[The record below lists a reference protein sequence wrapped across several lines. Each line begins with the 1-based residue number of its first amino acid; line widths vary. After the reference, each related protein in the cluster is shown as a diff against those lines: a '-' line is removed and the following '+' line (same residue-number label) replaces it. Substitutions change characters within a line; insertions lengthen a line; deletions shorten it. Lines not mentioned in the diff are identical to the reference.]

1 MRDDRGVE
9 LGIALLPVAL
19 TIVTLIIL
27 LDPRLA
33 PATVNQPLDLLINAT
48 ATLVALAVAVLG
60 WVHFREG
67 NDSAALV
74 RASAFLVLAAQN
86 ALLIAVTALGIERAF
101 GLSLADPGQ
110 LPLWSVI
117 IGRGVAA
124 ALLVVAGFAA
134 LRRWPADRWPPAL
147 VLALPA
153 LVVTAVIVVAAA
165 AQPLLPQLLDSTAV
179 SALQRNPVEPLLATS
194 GIELIALQAAI
205 GIGFLAAA
213 ALSYRLYRRD
223 RRRTDA
229 YLAIGLI
236 LAAFSQLHAAIHP
249 GSYASL
255 VTTGDILRV
264 AFYALL
270 LTALAAESR
279 GDLRAV
285 REANAQLVL
294 LRDADVAR
302 ATADERARLA
312 REIHDGMSQEL
323 WLARL
328 KQGRLLQEPDL
339 SEAVRSLAGEVSGA
353 IEAALAEARQAIVA
367 LRPSEEGTFAE
378 VIERYVADF
387 GDRFGIRTECICDA
401 TGDRLGFGAQAELL
415 RITQEALAN
424 ARKHAD
430 PTRVRVQVEPI
441 PAGLRL
447 TVTDNGS
454 GFEPSAGGSTGY
466 GLRSMRERAD
476 AIGASLTVESEP
488 QGGTR
493 VVVDVPL
500 ESPNR

>member
-1 MRDDRGVE
+1 
-9 LGIALLPVAL
+9 
-19 TIVTLIIL
+19 
-27 LDPRLA
+27 
-33 PATVNQPLDLLINAT
+33 
-48 ATLVALAVAVLG
+48 
-60 WVHFREG
+60 
-67 NDSAALV
+67 
-74 RASAFLVLAAQN
+74 
-86 ALLIAVTALGIERAF
+86 VTAA
-101 GLSLADPGQ
+101 
-110 LPLWSVI
+110 
-117 IGRGVAA
+117 
-124 ALLVVAGFAA
+124 
-134 LRRWPADRWPPAL
+134 
-147 VLALPA
+147 
-153 LVVTAVIVVAAA
+153 IVVAAA
-165 AQPLLPQLLDSTAV
+165 AQPLLPPLLDATAL
-179 SALQRNPVEPLLATS
+179 SALQRSPQEPLLAAS
-194 GIELIALQAAI
+194 GIALIALQAAI

-279 GDLRAV
+279 GDLRGL
-285 REANAQLVL
+285 REANAQLVR
-294 LRDADVAR
+294 LRDADMAR

-339 SEAVRSLAGEVSGA
+339 SDAVRSLAGEVSGA

-378 VIERYVADF
+378 VLERYVADF
-387 GDRFGIRTECICDA
+387 GDRFGIRAECISDG
-401 TGDRLGFGAQAELL
+401 TGEQLGFAAQAELL

-430 PTRVRVQVEPI
+430 ATRVRVQVEPI
-441 PAGLRL
+441 SAGLRL
-447 TVTDNGS
+447 TVTDNGR

-500 ESPNR
+500 EAPNR